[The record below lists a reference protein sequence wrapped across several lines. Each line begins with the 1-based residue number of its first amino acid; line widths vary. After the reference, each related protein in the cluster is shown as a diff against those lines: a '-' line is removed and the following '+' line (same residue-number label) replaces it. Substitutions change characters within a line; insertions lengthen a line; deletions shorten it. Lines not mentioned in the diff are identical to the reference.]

1 MIKNKTE
8 RVKQKQNKRKK
19 KDKIKQI
26 TTYII

>member
-1 MIKNKTE
+1 MIKKKTE